1 MSNENKVDE
10 LKNRL
15 NLFMEAIE
23 TMVPEEVNVDDV
35 DRLLAMLDELEQ
47 QLK

>member
-1 MSNENKVDE
+1 MVQDNKMNE
-10 LKNRL
+10 LKSKL
-15 NLFMEAIE
+15 NHFMEAID

-35 DRLLAMLDELEQ
+35 DRLIAMLDELEQ